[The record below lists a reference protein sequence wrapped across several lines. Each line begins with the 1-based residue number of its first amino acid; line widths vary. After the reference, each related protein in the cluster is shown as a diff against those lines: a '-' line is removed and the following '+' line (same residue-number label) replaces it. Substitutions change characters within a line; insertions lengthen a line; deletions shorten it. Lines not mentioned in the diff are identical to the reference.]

1 MKHRLLLSILTI
13 AILLAVTILVST
25 GQVSSQEPVTT
36 QSRQTADAIAPRMP
50 EAPTALLFSYQGQ
63 LLNANNQAVTDPSLP
78 MTFRLYTVL
87 AGGTPCWSES
97 RTVDVRDGVF
107 SVLLGQATAINTAC
121 LAGDSYLELVVGGEI
136 LTPRERLTSVA
147 HAVQASYLPD
157 GAIAQGSLGV
167 VGNLSS
173 LGSISAQNPNN
184 AAAAVNLSWLDNV
197 ARIRIGGDGIGNSN
211 GLDIQGPGNRSLMR
225 IYDDGSVTTLS
236 HLTVRG
242 NIYSS
247 DVVRGANLLGA
258 GNQQIHMPGGD
269 DMYLNW
275 HSGRNVHFGG
285 GNQMADVSITPTG
298 MDLHGNSINNC
309 GALVEAN
316 LQTPEEIQ
324 AGRIDRFEQGDL
336 LCWSAKDQQL
346 DLCTTAND
354 PLIMAVGDSEG
365 RPIVLGA
372 EPVKVLGPVQAG
384 DYLVASD
391 VPGYAMATRSP
402 SFGIVIAQALDS
414 FSGEQGLIKAMIR
427 KM

>member
-1 MKHRLLLSILTI
+1 
-13 AILLAVTILVST
+13 
-25 GQVSSQEPVTT
+25 
-36 QSRQTADAIAPRMP
+36 
-50 EAPTALLFSYQGQ
+50 
-63 LLNANNQAVTDPSLP
+63 LLNAAGNPIMDPSAA
-78 MTFRLYTVL
+78 MTFRLYPTL
-87 AGGTPCWSES
+87 SGGTACWSENH
-97 RTVDVRDGVF
+97 TVDVRNGVF
-107 SVLLGQATAINTAC
+107 SVLLGQTIAINSAC
-121 LAGDSYLELVVGGEI
+121 LAGDAYLELVVGGET

-157 GAIAQGSLGV
+157 GAVAQGSLGV

-184 AAAAVNLSWLDNV
+184 VAAAVNLSWLDNV
-197 ARIRIGGDGIGNSN
+197 ARIRIGGDGVGNSN

-247 DVVRGANLLGA
+247 DVLRGANVLGA
-258 GNQQIHMPGGD
+258 GNQQIHMPGGE
-269 DMYLNW
+269 DMYVNW
-275 HSGRNVHFGG
+275 HSGRSVHFGG
-285 GNQMADVSITPTG
+285 GNQLADVSITPTG
-298 MDLHGNSINNC
+298 MDLHGNSITNC

-316 LQTPEEIQ
+316 LQTLEEIQ
-324 AGRIDRFEQGDL
+324 AGRIDRFTMGDL
-336 LCWSAKDQQL
+336 LCWSAKDAQL
-346 DLCTTAND
+346 DLCRIAND

-372 EPVKVLGPVQAG
+372 ELVKVLGPVQAG

-391 VPGYAMATRSP
+391 VPGYAMPTRTP
-402 SFGIVIAQALDS
+402 SFGIVIAQALEGFD
-414 FSGEQGLIKAMIR
+414 GEQGLIKAMIR